1 MATYLD
7 SSVLFVA
14 FPDITNSFSNATT
27 ATLSWVLNAY
37 TITFAALLVPAGK
50 LGDRLGPRRAL
61 YIGSVIFTL
70 ASMVCGLAGSIELL
84 IFHMKNS
91 TLLMR
96 NLHFQKSSCFLGEG
110 LNFLAPQ
117 TLSQWFSY

>member
-1 MATYLD
+1 MSSNTEAGHTKANGNATLAIASLAAMATYLD

-27 ATLSWVLNAY
+27 ATLSWVLTAY

-61 YIGSVIFTL
+61 YIGS
-70 ASMVCGLAGSIELL
+70 CLL
-84 IFHMKNS
+84 YTSPRPRDRQTARMP
-91 TLLMR
+91 
-96 NLHFQKSSCFLGEG
+96 SS
-110 LNFLAPQ
+110 A
-117 TLSQWFSY
+117 

>member
-37 TITFAALLVPAGK
+37 TITFAALLVPAAEVPWERHLVSLSEGGGK
-50 LGDRLGPRRAL
+50 PDQPPPRRHRARWHL
-61 YIGSVIFTL
+61 RAAV
-70 ASMVCGLAGSIELL
+70 ARELVL
-84 IFHMKNS
+84 
-91 TLLMR
+91 
-96 NLHFQKSSCFLGEG
+96 
-110 LNFLAPQ
+110 
-117 TLSQWFSY
+117 